1 MVAEPGTERGA
12 RRGRDVPGHA
22 PTRDDAGPG
31 PAAPAVPGAASAASP
46 VPARRASVPRVASRR
61 TVLIVAL
68 TAACLIVLDVLTKL
82 LAVAEL
88 SGRRPVE
95 IIPGFLDLRLTRNS
109 GAAFSLAGGATV
121 ILSLVALVVVGVV
134 VVTARRLA
142 SVGWAFVFGA
152 MVGGAVGNLID
163 RVFRSPGPLRG
174 HVVDFV
180 HIHHWPIFNL
190 ADSAIVCGG
199 VLAVI
204 LSLRG
209 IGLDGTRL
217 TAVPTEPTV
226 TNPTVTN
233 PTGAGSA
240 AGAAGGD
247 ADSDAGPG
255 PGPGPSA
262 GAEQGE
268 RPGASGGR
276 HERPGAR

>member
-12 RRGRDVPGHA
+12 RRGRDVPGRA

-31 PAAPAVPGAASAASP
+31 PALPGAASVASP
-46 VPARRASVPRVASRR
+46 ASARRAPVPRVASRR
-61 TVLIVAL
+61 AVLIVAL

-95 IIPGFLDLRLTRNS
+95 IIPGILDLRLTRNS

-217 TAVPTEPTV
+217 TAVPAEPAA
-226 TNPTVTN
+226 TNPTATNPTATN

-240 AGAAGGD
+240 AGAAGGG

-255 PGPGPSA
+255 RSA
-262 GAEQGE
+262 GAAPGE
-268 RPGASGGR
+268 RPDAPGGR
-276 HERPGAR
+276 HEGPGAR